1 MVRVKKPLSY
11 CTVCGLETARR
22 RYVYC
27 SNACQMQYQHTSYIE
42 RWKNGKVSG
51 LISLG
56 VVSVHVKKYLRTKY
70 GNKCCLCGWS
80 ETNPKSGLV
89 PLVADH
95 IDGNWRNNA
104 EENLRLICPNCD
116 ALSPTYA
123 ALNKGNGRP
132 NRTISNRAKEAGN
145 THRTRTRQKHAS

>member
-1 MVRVKKPLSY
+1 MARTKKPLSY
-11 CTVCGLETARR
+11 CAVCGLETARR
-22 RYVYC
+22 GYVYC
-27 SNACQMQYQHTSYIE
+27 SNACQMQYQHSSYIE
-42 RWKNGKVSG
+42 RWKNGKESG

-56 VVSVHVKKYLRTKY
+56 VVSVHVKRYLRTKY

-80 ETNPKSGLV
+80 ETNLKTGLV

-104 EENLRLICPNCD
+104 EQNLRLVCPNCD

-132 NRTISNRAKEAGN
+132 DRVQSKRAREASTVYRTLPRKKNPS
-145 THRTRTRQKHAS
+145 